1 MPPANTR
8 TTEADA
14 ASIDVRHTEALLETG
29 ALQSA
34 LFNSANFSSIATGA
48 KGVIQIFN
56 VGAERMLGYTA
67 FVKHLVEQHGGS
79 VQVTSPGEGQGATFS
94 LRIPLTVVHSKT
106 APAERIH
113 PKGIGGI
120 GTDFK
125 RSDLSGVTVLVIDDQ
140 ADARDLIQRVL
151 ADCDAN
157 VITVGT
163 AAEALRAVETER
175 PDVLVSD
182 IGMPDVD
189 GYDLLRRVRALGHA
203 RGGRVPA
210 IALTAFA
217 RSEDRTRAL
226 RAGFLVHVSKP
237 VEPAELIAT
246 VASVVGR
253 TGELSAQ

>member
-1 MPPANTR
+1 
-8 TTEADA
+8 
-14 ASIDVRHTEALLETG
+14 
-29 ALQSA
+29 
-34 LFNSANFSSIATGA
+34 
-48 KGVIQIFN
+48 
-56 VGAERMLGYTA
+56 
-67 FVKHLVEQHGGS
+67 
-79 VQVTSPGEGQGATFS
+79 
-94 LRIPLTVVHSKT
+94 
-106 APAERIH
+106 
-113 PKGIGGI
+113 
-120 GTDFK
+120 
-125 RSDLSGVTVLVIDDQ
+125 LVIDDQ
-140 ADARDLIQRVL
+140 ADSRDLIQRVL
-151 ADCDAN
+151 AGCDAN

-189 GYDLLRRVRALGHA
+189 GYELLRRVRALGHA

-253 TGELSAQ
+253 TGELSPQ